1 MPSLRYEKY
10 HHSLLVKSQNS
21 GTPSG
26 DQNSTFSM
34 FMMNFSTTSYSYDIF
49 IQEKSIF
56 NTIRNDT
63 LLMFTV
69 VIRPYFW
76 VVITY
81 NTSLFSE
88 VGVL

>member
-1 MPSLRYEKY
+1 
-10 HHSLLVKSQNS
+10 
-21 GTPSG
+21 
-26 DQNSTFSM
+26 M

-49 IQEKSIF
+49 NQEKSIF

-81 NTSLFSE
+81 KTSLCYAVSE